1 MQQEDRKPLQVAV
14 VTPYYKEP
22 AAILSRC
29 MESVRTQNYPHVTH
43 YMVADG
49 VPQPELMAEW
59 PQVRHITLANGH
71 ANYGSTPRGIGAL
84 CALADGFDV
93 VCFLDAD
100 NLLLP
105 DHAESLVQV
114 YDRARAQGEPL
125 DAVFSSRYLFLPN
138 HEHLRLV
145 PPGEAKGSAFVDTN
159 CISLSRSAGF
169 LWGAW
174 CQLPRSLTPICD
186 RAMCKLMQ
194 DHKLRVDWTERHTV
208 LYEANWRR
216 TYLLAGLTPPESGLH
231 DDTLDVVGE
240 GLTEEETWALLR
252 VKWTYVKNP
261 GAEGAEQSKK

>member
-1 MQQEDRKPLQVAV
+1 MTEPLKVAV

-22 AAILSRC
+22 AAILRRC
-29 MESVRTQNYPHVTH
+29 MESVQAQNHPHVAH

-49 VPQPELMAEW
+49 VPQPETMAGW
-59 PQVRHITLANGH
+59 PQVRHITLPNGH
-71 ANYGSTPRGIGAL
+71 ANFGSTPRGIGAL

-93 VCFLDAD
+93 VCFLDVD
-100 NLLLP
+100 NLFLP
-105 DHAESLVQV
+105 DHAASLAQV
-114 YDRARAQGEPL
+114 YERARAAGEPL
-125 DAVFSSRYLFLPN
+125 DAVFASRYLFLPG

-145 PPGEAKGSAFVDTN
+145 PPGEGKGSAFVDTS
-159 CISLSRSAGF
+159 CMSLSRSAGF

-194 DHKLRVDWTERHTV
+194 DHKLQVAWTDKPTV
-208 LYEANWRR
+208 LYEARWKRAYR
-216 TYLLAGLTPPESGLH
+216 LAGLAPPENGLH
-231 DDTLDVVGE
+231 DETLDVVGE

-261 GAEGAEQSKK
+261 GAPSPGQPRE

>member
-1 MQQEDRKPLQVAV
+1 MGDRMSKPLKVAV

-22 AAILSRC
+22 AAILRRC
-29 MESVRTQNYPHVTH
+29 MESVRTQNYPHVVH

-49 VPQPELMAEW
+49 VPQPEVIAEW
-59 PQVRHITLANGH
+59 AQVRHITLPHGH
-71 ANYGSTPRGIGAL
+71 ANFGCTPRGIGAQ
-84 CALADGFDV
+84 CALADDFDV

-105 DHAESLVQV
+105 DHAQSLVRV
-114 YDRARAQGEPL
+114 YDRARAAGEPL
-125 DAVFSSRYLFLPN
+125 DAVFSSRYLFLPG

-145 PPGEAKGSAFVDTN
+145 PPGEVKGSGFIDTN

-194 DHKLRVDWTERHTV
+194 DHKLRVDWTEQHTV

-216 TYLLAGLTPPESGLH
+216 AYLLAGLTPPESGLH
-231 DDTLDVVGE
+231 DDTLDIVGE
-240 GLTEEETWALLR
+240 DLTEEE
-252 VKWTYVKNP
+252 
-261 GAEGAEQSKK
+261 